1 MEGTRR
7 AFCPKCDEVGGDIVK
22 RSARRKRV
30 KTTNLG
36 ADEQEGANTRPYNTI
51 KRTAPGLYLLLIV
64 LY

>member
-22 RSARRKRV
+22 RSASRKRV

-36 ADEQEGANTRPYNTI
+36 ADEQRALIP
-51 KRTAPGLYLLLIV
+51 APIILLSKGRRQG
-64 LY
+64 YTSF